1 MPQPVRI
8 LLLDDGELSNVA
20 RILEALGLEHTRLR
34 GQQVVGKLPPPSEL
48 LITTSRCAKLV
59 RRGSPKEAAAGRP
72 IRIIGVQD
80 NSTSMRRMLRRIGY
94 HLLVGLPGSDEIW
107 RPLIGRATYRGSER
121 RDGARVLVGSSV
133 TLTSADTALP
143 ATLMDLSSRSCR
155 LLVPQ
160 KLAVGTGL
168 ALALPE
174 ATTGS
179 RTLTLDGRV
188 TRISEDLGE
197 KVHAVTLAFD
207 TRMSPD
213 ERAELSGV
221 VNLWSVGPPS
231 PSADQARVLPLD
243 EEIRTPGEPRRIQVS
258 EEAGPALQVPVTV
271 EESPRTK

>member
-48 LITTSRCAKLV
+48 LITTSRCAQLV
-59 RRGSPKEAAAGRP
+59 RRGSPKDAAAGRP
-72 IRIIGVQD
+72 IRIIGVED
-80 NSTSMRRMLRRIGY
+80 NSSSMRRMLRRMGY

-107 RPLIGRATYRGSER
+107 RPLISRATYRGSER

-133 TLTSADTALP
+133 TLTSADASMP
-143 ATLMDLSSRSCR
+143 ATLMDLSGRSCR

-160 KLAVGTGL
+160 KLALGTAL

-174 ATTGS
+174 TTTGS
-179 RTLTLDGRV
+179 RTLTLDGRI
-188 TRISEDLGE
+188 TRLSEDLGE
-197 KVHAVTLAFD
+197 NVHSLTLAFD
-207 TRMSPD
+207 SAMSPD
-213 ERAELSGV
+213 ARAELSGV

-231 PSADQARVLPLD
+231 PPRD
-243 EEIRTPGEPRRIQVS
+243 EALGSPQDAEIATLLANRNGFR
-258 EEAGPALQVPVTV
+258 
-271 EESPRTK
+271 